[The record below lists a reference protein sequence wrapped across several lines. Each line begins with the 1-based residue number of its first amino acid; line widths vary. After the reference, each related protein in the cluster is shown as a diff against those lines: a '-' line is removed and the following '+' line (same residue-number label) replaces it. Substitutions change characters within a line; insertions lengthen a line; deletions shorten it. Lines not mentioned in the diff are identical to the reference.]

1 MSSTASLLIDRSSLD
16 ILGWLI
22 DSDLDLLG
30 PAIECL
36 ALEDVEVDGEG
47 DGDDETDERDEERL
61 LGVSIEGVCDS
72 AKNWREECSSGNSGD
87 DERGTAFAVSSETT
101 EGESEDQGKD
111 ARLEEQY
118 QEDGCDTTVALQAD
132 DETSEDDDTGQETHE
147 DETRLDE
154 FEHTTGDETTD
165 SEAALSTSKEVCTS
179 GVTGTRSDPGHVID
193 KVTSICDLSSHIT
206 KLCHHAEEKCVLLA
220 EGLVLEVGILGGEGG
235 LLSHIGIGNFREV
248 DEEKDDG
255 EEEDENGDAE
265 VYPLDRRQRFIIDI
279 LEDDLGCEDGRND
292 CSYCL
297 EGLCQSETKLGVF
310 GRTAGGDERIGC
322 CLECGKSATDDEHAQ
337 AESNEA
343 NWVSKALQVYERW

>member
-1 MSSTASLLIDRSSLD
+1 MKNSKIRIIKTSVGSVGKVTLIRELQKNGVFVIGTDMNPMSSGLYI
-16 ILGWLI
+16 
-22 DSDLDLLG
+22 SDKKY
-30 PAIECL
+30 
-36 ALEDVEVDGEG
+36 V
-47 DGDDETDERDEERL
+47 
-61 LGVSIEGVCDS
+61 
-72 AKNWREECSSGNSGD
+72 
-87 DERGTAFAVSSETT
+87 
-101 EGESEDQGKD
+101 
-111 ARLEEQY
+111 
-118 QEDGCDTTVALQAD
+118 
-132 DETSEDDDTGQETHE
+132 
-147 DETRLDE
+147 
-154 FEHTTGDETTD
+154 
-165 SEAALSTSKEVCTS
+165 
-179 GVTGTRSDPGHVID
+179 
-193 KVTSICDLSSHIT
+193 
-206 KLCHHAEEKCVLLA
+206 
-220 EGLVLEVGILGGEGG
+220 VGIDPNM
-235 LLSHIGIGNFREV
+235 SDSPSADYFGIAIMEV